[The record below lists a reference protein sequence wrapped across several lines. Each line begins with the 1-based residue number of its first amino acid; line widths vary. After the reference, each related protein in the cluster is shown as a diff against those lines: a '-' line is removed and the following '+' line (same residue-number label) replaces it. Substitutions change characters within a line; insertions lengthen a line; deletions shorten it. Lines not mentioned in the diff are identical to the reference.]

1 MHEGISIQ
9 PWNQPQV
16 TPLVISI
23 LVLVGLWILQVGFPR
38 EARRMVWAWSKPRS
52 IASRNASETPRTFG
66 VALSHALAYFGMVAG
81 ILTVFKTSEWTPPWW
96 VPALWLAS
104 LAVLKWLGS
113 KLAFGA
119 TDLASSSCEVSRHN
133 QTWMGAVLA
142 VWALAAALN
151 PWIRHSD
158 MAVWG
163 ALTAFALTS
172 LYGNLQASRLIQGH
186 NSHRV
191 VGILYLCTLE
201 WGWSLFWILWSIRA
215 ALRGH

>member
-38 EARRMVWAWSKPRS
+38 EARRMIWAWSKPRS

-104 LAVLKWLGS
+104 LAVLKWIGS

-119 TDLASSSCEVSRHN
+119 TDLARMPLHAPPWLRDCWSGPPPAFASAAPV
-133 QTWMGAVLA
+133 
-142 VWALAAALN
+142 ALASPLRVSPCRRPLPIASNSEVVL
-151 PWIRHSD
+151 
-158 MAVWG
+158 VW
-163 ALTAFALTS
+163 S
-172 LYGNLQASRLIQGH
+172 SPEKH
-186 NSHRV
+186 
-191 VGILYLCTLE
+191 
-201 WGWSLFWILWSIRA
+201 
-215 ALRGH
+215 